1 MEILVAISRIMELK
15 IVQWLMLSIIA
26 LLLVAYLFL
35 SLKHNS
41 LKLES
46 SLRET
51 ELLKL
56 SEATTIQNV
65 KIQEMTLK
73 FEQQQKTM
81 KESIAQASKIALESQ
96 KNMKAILSYEFSDN
110 CSSSLKEAVE
120 LVQTK

>member
-1 MEILVAISRIMELK
+1 
-15 IVQWLMLSIIA
+15 MLSIIA